1 MRTLKRLFTAEDLF
15 CLSATGRRLELVK
28 GKVYE
33 MAPAGGRHGYSAM
46 NIGVLMGGH
55 VRLHRL
61 GRVFAA
67 ETGFIIR
74 RDPDTVRAP
83 DAAYI
88 SQDRMS
94 ADEIPD
100 SYIDLIPDLVAEV
113 VSPNDR
119 RREVQEKVEEW
130 LNIGVRLVWVSY
142 TALYPATR
150 SAIVYRSLS
159 DVSNL
164 TADDCLDGKDV
175 VPGFN
180 CRVGDLFD

>member
-1 MRTLKRLFTAEDLF
+1 MRALKRLFTAEDLF

-55 VRLHRL
+55 VRSHCL

-67 ETGFIIR
+67 ETGFIIQ

-83 DAAYI
+83 DAAFV
-88 SQDRMS
+88 SQDRLS

-100 SYIDLIPDLVAEV
+100 SYIDLIPDLVVEV

-119 RREVQEKVEEW
+119 SREVREKVEEW
-130 LNIGVRLVWVSY
+130 LNAGVRLVWV
-142 TALYPATR
+142 LYPATR
-150 SAIVYRSLS
+150 SAIIYRSLK
-159 DVSNL
+159 DVTHL
-164 TADDCLDGKDV
+164 TADDFLDGEDV
-175 VPGFN
+175 LPGFS

>member
-1 MRTLKRLFTAEDLF
+1 MRTLKKLFTAEDLH

-33 MAPAGGRHGYSAM
+33 MAPAGGRHGVAAM
-46 NIGVLMGGH
+46 NAGTFLNVHVLRHG
-55 VRLHRL
+55 L

-67 ETGFIIR
+67 ETGFIIQH
-74 RDPDTVRAP
+74 DPDTVRAP
-83 DAAYI
+83 DAAFV
-88 SQDRMS
+88 SQDRLS

-100 SYIDLIPDLVAEV
+100 SYIDLIPDLVVEV

-119 RREVQEKVEEW
+119 RREVREKVEEW
-130 LNIGVRLVWVSY
+130 LNAGVRLVWV
-142 TALYPATR
+142 LYPTTR
-150 SAIVYRSLS
+150 PAIIYRSLS

-164 TADDCLDGKDV
+164 TADDYLDGEDV

>member
-1 MRTLKRLFTAEDLF
+1 MRTLKRLFTADDLF

-55 VRLHRL
+55 VRSHGL

-67 ETGFIIR
+67 ETGFIIQ

-83 DAAYI
+83 DAAFV
-88 SQDRMS
+88 SQDRLS
-94 ADEIPD
+94 ADAIPD
-100 SYIDLIPDLVAEV
+100 SYIDLIPDLVVEV

-130 LNIGVRLVWVSY
+130 LNAGVRLVWV
-142 TALYPATR
+142 LYPATR
-150 SAIVYRSLS
+150 TAIVYRSLS

-164 TADDCLDGKDV
+164 TADDYLDGENV
-175 VPGFN
+175 VPGFS
-180 CRVGDLFD
+180 CPVGDLFD

>member
-15 CLSATGRRLELVK
+15 CLSASGRRLELVK

-55 VRLHRL
+55 VRLHQL

-67 ETGFIIR
+67 ETGFIIQH
-74 RDPDTVRAP
+74 DPDTVRAP
-83 DAAYI
+83 DAAFI
-88 SQDRMS
+88 CQDRLS

-100 SYIDLIPDLVAEV
+100 SYIDLIPDLVVEV

-130 LNIGVRLVWVSY
+130 LNAGVRLVWV
-142 TALYPATR
+142 LYPATR
-150 SAIVYRSLS
+150 AAIVYRSLK
-159 DVSNL
+159 DVTHL
-164 TADDCLDGKDV
+164 TADDFLDGGNV
-175 VPGFN
+175 VPGFS

>member
-1 MRTLKRLFTAEDLF
+1 MRTLKKLFTAEDLF

-67 ETGFIIR
+67 ETGFIIQ

-83 DAAYI
+83 DAAFV
-88 SQDRMS
+88 SQHRLS

-100 SYIDLIPDLVAEV
+100 SYIDLVPDLVVEV

-130 LNIGVRLVWVSY
+130 LNAGARLVWV
-142 TALYPATR
+142 LYPATR

-164 TADDCLDGKDV
+164 TADDYLDGEDV
-175 VPGFN
+175 VPGFS